1 MLEKINP
8 GGGERDG
15 KNSDCSRVNVRQKGE
30 KDVDKQQNTTTA
42 KV

>member
-15 KNSDCSRVNVRQKGE
+15 KNSDFNRVNVRQKVG
-30 KDVDKQQNTTTA
+30 KDVDK
-42 KV
+42 